1 MSELVVCR
9 IIRGLL
15 LLLLDEWGIYAE
27 IEIVLLIETMNK
39 ATATQTLQS
48 GVEFG
53 DVMSLF
59 I

>member
-15 LLLLDEWGIYAE
+15 LLLLDECGIYAE
-27 IEIVLLIETMNK
+27 IEIVLIETMNK
-39 ATATQTLQS
+39 ATATQPLQS

-53 DVMSLF
+53 VMSLF
-59 I
+59 F